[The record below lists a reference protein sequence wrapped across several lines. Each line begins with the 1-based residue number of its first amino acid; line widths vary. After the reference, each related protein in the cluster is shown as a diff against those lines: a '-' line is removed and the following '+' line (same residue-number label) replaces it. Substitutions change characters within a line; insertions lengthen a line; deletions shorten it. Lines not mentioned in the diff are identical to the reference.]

1 MKSTPT
7 PLQGLLIL
15 EPNAAPSQD
24 DFHTVTF
31 NQVEFDSVVG
41 NDELGSPYH
50 FVQDNH
56 SLSKRGVLR
65 GLHYQKAPHAQGK
78 LVSVIQGAIW
88 DVAVDIRT
96 QSPTY
101 GQWFGAE
108 LSASNHKQMWIPPGF
123 AHGFLT
129 LSDTAQCLYK
139 TTSFYNATSQDS
151 ILWSDPI
158 LKITWP
164 FTNDLVLSESDLK
177 AHLFT
182 VNFEYIC
189 PLI

>member
-1 MKSTPT
+1 MKSTLT
-7 PLQGLLIL
+7 PLSGLLIL
-15 EPNAAPSQD
+15 EPSVTLSQD
-24 DFHTVTF
+24 DFHNVTF
-31 NQVEFDSVVG
+31 DQAEFDSIVG
-41 NDELGSPYH
+41 NDEFGLPYR

-65 GLHYQKAPHAQGK
+65 GMHSQKDPHAQGK

-88 DVAVDIRT
+88 DVAVDIRP

-108 LSASNHKQMWIPPGF
+108 LSTSNHKQMWIPPGF

-139 TTSFYNATSQDS
+139 TTSSYHTTSQDS
-151 ILWSDPI
+151 ILWSDPVI
-158 LKITWP
+158 NIKWP
-164 FTNDLVLSESDLK
+164 FTNDLVLSEGDLN
-177 AHLFT
+177 ARSFT
-182 VNFEYIC
+182 GN
-189 PLI
+189 LAAS